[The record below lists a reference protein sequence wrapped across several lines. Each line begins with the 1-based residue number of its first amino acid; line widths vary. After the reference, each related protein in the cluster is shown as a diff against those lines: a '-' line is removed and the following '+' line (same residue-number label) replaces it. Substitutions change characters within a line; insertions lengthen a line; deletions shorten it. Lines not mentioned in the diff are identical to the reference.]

1 MKVRNRIPL
10 IEADNRFSKEK
21 IILFRKIVNINREA
35 LSQNANYNIDGIV
48 EIIRLNMLSFMRKT
62 DNPEFM
68 LYVPDD
74 NNSIKQITGTRNYYM
89 NIVLQAKY
97 EDTETIQRY
106 RVIFN
111 HNGICSIKEIC
122 L

>member
-1 MKVRNRIPL
+1 MKVRNCIPL

-35 LSQNANYNIDGIV
+35 LSKNANYNIDVIL

-74 NNSIKQITGTRNYYM
+74 NNSIKQIAGTRNYYM

-111 HNGICSIKEIC
+111 HDGICSIKEIC